1 MIAPTYFRSMWGSS
15 PEVWPCPSVSYAEA
29 VLHGSVLDGLPWMV
43 VVVFGWAAF
52 GHRVDTRLTDW
63 LAGSYLHVRICLR
76 YQPHTPGRAFPN
88 CSPAHNTVE
97 QRYYVHGLL
106 SHKWPVF
113 KVILGV
119 PADWTL
125 CSAGHESEIHGRR
138 RFGLAGG
145 APLSE
150 EIIGPSSWACDAVTK
165 DCV

>member
-1 MIAPTYFRSMWGSS
+1 MVRFWMGCRGWSS
-15 PEVWPCPSVSYAEA
+15 LC
-29 VLHGSVLDGLPWMV
+29 LGGL
-43 VVVFGWAAF
+43 
-52 GHRVDTRLTDW
+52 RLGIEYRHTTDW

-106 SHKWPVF
+106 SHKWLVF

-150 EIIGPSSWACDAVTK
+150 EIIGPSSWAGDAVTK